1 MNPQAA
7 LLCST
12 IGFAVRHLASA
23 RNALS
28 IPHLVIR
35 SKYHIIALLSLIF
48 IALSDGRA
56 ERDHYVVAADGSGEF
71 ASVQEA
77 IDACP
82 SNRTARFVIFIK
94 PGTYKEKIRIPA
106 DKTMLKLVGESYQ
119 SVILT
124 YDDHAK
130 ITSDYASTRVY
141 ADDFYAENITFQN
154 PIDSRRGG
162 SQAAALRVDGDRAIF
177 YRCRMTGYQDTYYVG
192 GNRRSYNKECIIE
205 GTTDFIYGDGI
216 SLFEDCTIRLRK
228 DSHITAHSQ
237 RLVDGKPVNKF
248 GYVFK
253 NCDIKLYP
261 GETVTK
267 ASLGRPWREGA
278 RVAYLDCHLAE
289 QIRPEGWSVWNQN
302 SNHETAFFAEYRN
315 TGPGANPSERL
326 PWTHQLTDAE
336 AAAYT
341 RENIFRADSTTAVSL
356 EGDWIPE
363 IEPTP
368 SIPSVS
374 HPR

>member
-1 MNPQAA
+1 M
-7 LLCST
+7 ST
-12 IGFAVRHLASA
+12 
-23 RNALS
+23 
-28 IPHLVIR
+28 PHKIIR

-82 SNRTARFVIFIK
+82 RNRTARFVIFIK

-119 SVILT
+119 SVILS
-124 YDDHAK
+124 YHDHAR

-154 PIDSRRGG
+154 TIDSRRGG

-261 GETVTK
+261 GESVSN

-315 TGPGANPSERL
+315 TGPGSNPSERL

-356 EGDWIPE
+356 EGDWFLE